1 MKQIRDCLFVL
12 AAIGC
17 STSALAQATY
27 DARIMDYMGLRY
39 TCSDVAEPVL
49 KIANNGTATMLTCVV
64 ETWKNG
70 LQVGSFNWELAV
82 PALQGDVRQP
92 LLPPVADVVP
102 GDVLEFRII
111 SVNEQPDEEADGN
124 VLQVALDE
132 DPGTAESFVVL
143 VEVLTDGAPEETTWA
158 LRDQQGVVVAQG
170 GPYSTA
176 NVTEQAWSTLEPST
190 CYELRVM
197 DAAGNGMPGG
207 YVKLFSNEGEVITL
221 DGSMLTDEFRA
232 GVVTGT
238 VVGLVELPSPQL
250 MVYPNPTS
258 GGLRVA
264 LSEGTVTNG
273 TLTVMDALGRT
284 VMHARSI
291 TAADL
296 SIDLRHLPAGLYTVA
311 LRSDHSEIHRTTVIR
326 E

>member
-27 DARIMDYMGLRY
+27 DARIMDYTGLRY
-39 TCSDVAEPVL
+39 ACGDVAEPVL

-92 LLPPVADVVP
+92 LLPPVGDVVA

-111 SVNEQPDEEADGN
+111 SVNEQPDEQADGN
-124 VLQVALDE
+124 ILEVALDE
-132 DPGTAESFVVL
+132 VPGTAESFVVL
-143 VEVLTDGAPEETTWA
+143 VDVLTDGAPEETTWA
-158 LRDQQGVVVAQG
+158 LHDQQGVVVAQG

-207 YVKLFSNEGEVITL
+207 YVKVFSNESEVITL

-238 VVGLVELPSPQL
+238 VVGLVELFSPQM

-258 GGLRVA
+258 GDIRLA
-264 LSEGTVTNG
+264 LTEGTVANS
-273 TLTVMDALGRT
+273 TLMVMDALGRT
-284 VMHARSI
+284 VMHARSA
-291 TAADL
+291 TSSDL
-296 SIDLRHLPAGLYTVA
+296 TIDLGQLPPGPYTMA
-311 LRSDHSEIHRTTVIR
+311 LRSDRGEIHRTTVIR